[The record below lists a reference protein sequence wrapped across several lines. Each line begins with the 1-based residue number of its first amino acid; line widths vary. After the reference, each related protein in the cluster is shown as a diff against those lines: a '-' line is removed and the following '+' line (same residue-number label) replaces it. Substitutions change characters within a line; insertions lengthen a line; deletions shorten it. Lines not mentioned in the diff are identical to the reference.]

1 MVMLLPGRLEVA
13 ATVAYEV
20 AHVLSPMMQSR
31 SSGRQLLYGRTAG
44 FRNPRARIMSARV
57 CVMRWGSRW
66 SGNSR
71 ANRSANTLL
80 GHRQKHDA
88 AVGINAPAVEG
99 GDDFLGVDGWK
110 REQLEAIV
118 WSWRTGRSLA
128 GGVIG

>member
-1 MVMLLPGRLEVA
+1 MVTLLPGRLEVA

-71 ANRSANTLL
+71 ANRSATPT
-80 GHRQKHDA
+80 RFSAIAKSMTPPSEVMRPPSKA
-88 AVGINAPAVEG
+88 ATT
-99 GDDFLGVDGWK
+99 FLAWTAGN
-110 REQLEAIV
+110 EN
-118 WSWRTGRSLA
+118 SWRLSFGHGGRGVRWLA
-128 GGVIG
+128 V